1 MISVHGGGS
10 PLHAQTGETQS
21 DTDAAPLAAG
31 VARTLRQKQQA
42 RFYREARFAA
52 KEELASP
59 MHRTLKHNHPLTK
72 LKHRRR
78 KPLVLHRPVRRN
90 GPMETK
96 TARTE
101 HGQHRR
107 HERAGKDGRHQG
119 GGQGQDEGH
128 EQEGQQGRQR
138 EREQR
143 DDQAPAIVK
152 VRRAKRIDPAAT
164 SNAVLAA
171 VETPGLPPA
180 QLEFDMR
187 RALAA
192 RVLDIARLL
201 PGNPTAHATPRWL
214 GLSLDLNAAL
224 QSLRK
229 RGITPNPTGLA
240 GVKQLL
246 LEVQDSA
253 PRAAAPQLTD
263 DRGRTVNLLAPLM
276 LLGAERPSTPR
287 QLALA
292 ENRLRSGLAA
302 VSTESEH
309 DDVRPQA
316 KTPEP
321 SQNP

>member
-10 PLHAQTGETQS
+10 PPHAQTSETDS
-21 DTDAAPLAAG
+21 DTDAARLAAG
-31 VARTLRQKQQA
+31 IARTRRQAQQG

-52 KEELASP
+52 KEEIASS
-59 MHRTLKHNHPLTK
+59 MHHTLKHNHPLTK

-90 GPMETK
+90 VPTETK

-101 HGQHRR
+101 HGPHRR
-107 HERAGKDGRHQG
+107 HERVGKDGRHQG
-119 GGQGQDEGH
+119 GGQGQGEGH

-138 EREQR
+138 ERERQ
-143 DDQAPAIVK
+143 DDRAPAIVK

-164 SNAVLAA
+164 SNGVLAA

-180 QLEFDMR
+180 QLELDMR

-192 RVLDIARLL
+192 RVLDIARQL
-201 PGNPTAHATPRWL
+201 PGDAKARATPRWL

-224 QSLRK
+224 QSLHK
-229 RGITPNPTGLA
+229 RGIKPNPTGLA

-253 PRAAAPQLTD
+253 PRTAAPQPAD

-276 LLGAERPSTPR
+276 VLGAERPSTPR

-292 ENRLRSGLAA
+292 ANRLRSGLAA
-302 VSTESEH
+302 VSIESEH
-309 DDVRPQA
+309 DDVRPQT
-316 KTPEP
+316 KTPES

>member
-1 MISVHGGGS
+1 MISVHGGAA
-10 PLHAQTGETQS
+10 PPHAETGETES
-21 DTDAAPLAAG
+21 DADAARLAAG
-31 VARTLRQKQQA
+31 MARTLRQTKQT

-52 KEELASP
+52 KEEIASP
-59 MHRTLKHNHPLTK
+59 MDHTLKHNHPLTK
-72 LKHRRR
+72 LKRRRR

-90 GPMETK
+90 APTETK

-107 HERAGKDGRHQG
+107 HERVGKDGRHQG
-119 GGQGQDEGH
+119 GGQGQGEGH
-128 EQEGQQGRQR
+128 EQEGQQERQR
-138 EREQR
+138 ERERR

-152 VRRAKRIDPAAT
+152 VRRAKRIDPAAA

-180 QLEFDMR
+180 QLELDMR
-187 RALAA
+187 RALTA
-192 RVLDIARLL
+192 RVLDIARPL
-201 PGNPTAHATPRWL
+201 PGEPKARATSRWL

-229 RGITPNPTGLA
+229 RGIKPNPTGLA

-253 PRAAAPQLTD
+253 PPAASPQVAD
-263 DRGRTVNLLAPLM
+263 DRARTVNLLAPLM
-276 LLGAERPSTPR
+276 VLGAERPSTPR

-292 ENRLRSGLAA
+292 ENRLHSGLAA
-302 VSTESEH
+302 VSAEPEH
-309 DDVRPQA
+309 GDVRPHA
-316 KTPEP
+316 NAPES